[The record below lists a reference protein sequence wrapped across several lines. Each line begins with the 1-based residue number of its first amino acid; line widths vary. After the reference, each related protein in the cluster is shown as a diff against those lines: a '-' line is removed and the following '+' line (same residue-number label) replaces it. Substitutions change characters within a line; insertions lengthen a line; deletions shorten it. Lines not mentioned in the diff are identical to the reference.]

1 MASPVEKLQELA
13 RGIDPDVLQAVM
25 PLTGGVV
32 TMMFTDIVGST
43 AAKAAVG
50 DDVYFQQV
58 LSKHNEIVRACVNA
72 HKGREIKP
80 IGDAFLIAFA
90 VPADAVACAAQIQQQ
105 LSSTLIAVGDGVL
118 QIRIG
123 IHTGT
128 PIVYRDPAS
137 QLIDLSGNDVDKA
150 ARVEALASG
159 GQVLVSEETRT
170 LAKPAHCHDWGLWEL
185 KGLGAHRVFEVL
197 WPGREPV
204 RPSGR
209 ARLHAVRFLTR
220 FVGRESEL
228 RQIMETVKR
237 ERLVTLRGIGGVGK
251 TRLADEAEARLGQ
264 AFEDGV
270 LWIELADA
278 ARSESALISEL
289 VASLKVDAAGQP
301 DEVSAV
307 QAALQSRNVLLILN
321 NFETV
326 IRAAP
331 VVARILL
338 RCPAVHFLVTSQQLL
353 EIDGEQQ
360 IEVHPMLVP
369 AATENL
375 SAAVLEPLD
384 SYRLFAARARL
395 RQPDW
400 AVADGEVDL
409 LAGILQLTDGIPLC
423 VELAAGWVGKIS
435 LQELRDGLATRRTE
449 MLRRAGN
456 TALEQRH
463 ASIQACLEWSF
474 NLLNPA
480 ERELLAKLGVF
491 TGGFHAQ
498 HVSEVCQ
505 TEGASAMLESLRGHS
520 LLRREESGGTTQYSL
535 LGAVRDFALE
545 KLAGGTQAV
554 RLRHAR
560 YFTELADRAD
570 DEICAGAQLEGIA
583 RMSTHV
589 GNIRAALDTARKA
602 GDNRLEVRCADA
614 ILTYLKT
621 KGQFRECLQVAE
633 SARAAAERLGD
644 KTALASSQ
652 NNLGIAYSDLPVG
665 DRADN
670 LRKAIAC
677 YKAALRVRTQRDF
690 PMQWAMTQNNLGNA
704 YAHLSAG
711 ERADNLRKA
720 IACYK
725 AALRVRTERAFPVQW
740 AMTQNNLGAAYGEL
754 PKRDGADNLQKA
766 INCFEAALRVRTERD
781 FPLDWAITQI
791 NLGVAYANLQ
801 TGDRADNLQKAI
813 TCYQAALRVYT
824 ERDFPLQWAGPQNNL
839 GIAYR
844 NLPAGD
850 RAENLQ
856 KAIACYEAALRVY
869 TEHDFPQDW
878 AITQNNLGIA
888 HADLPTGDRAENLR
902 NAIACYEASARGYS
916 AVGMENQAQQA
927 REQITRL
934 REK

>member
-1 MASPVEKLQELA
+1 MADFV
-13 RGIDPDVLQAVM
+13 
-25 PLTGGVV
+25 
-32 TMMFTDIVGST
+32 
-43 AAKAAVG
+43 
-50 DDVYFQQV
+50 
-58 LSKHNEIVRACVNA
+58 
-72 HKGREIKP
+72 
-80 IGDAFLIAFA
+80 
-90 VPADAVACAAQIQQQ
+90 AAQT
-105 LSSTLIAVGDGVL
+105 SRS
-118 QIRIG
+118 
-123 IHTGT
+123 
-128 PIVYRDPAS
+128 
-137 QLIDLSGNDVDKA
+137 
-150 ARVEALASG
+150 VE
-159 GQVLVSEETRT
+159 E
-170 LAKPAHCHDWGLWEL
+170 
-185 KGLGAHRVFEVL
+185 
-197 WPGREPV
+197 
-204 RPSGR
+204 
-209 ARLHAVRFLTR
+209 RF
-220 FVGRESEL
+220 
-228 RQIMETVKR
+228 
-237 ERLVTLRGIGGVGK
+237 
-251 TRLADEAEARLGQ
+251 
-264 AFEDGV
+264 
-270 LWIELADA
+270 ADA
-278 ARSESALISEL
+278 AE
-289 VASLKVDAAGQP
+289 
-301 DEVSAV
+301 
-307 QAALQSRNVLLILN
+307 
-321 NFETV
+321 
-326 IRAAP
+326 
-331 VVARILL
+331 
-338 RCPAVHFLVTSQQLL
+338 
-353 EIDGEQQ
+353 
-360 IEVHPMLVP
+360 
-369 AATENL
+369 
-375 SAAVLEPLD
+375 
-384 SYRLFAARARL
+384 
-395 RQPDW
+395 
-400 AVADGEVDL
+400 
-409 LAGILQLTDGIPLC
+409 
-423 VELAAGWVGKIS
+423 
-435 LQELRDGLATRRTE
+435 
-449 MLRRAGN
+449 
-456 TALEQRH
+456 
-463 ASIQACLEWSF
+463 
-474 NLLNPA
+474 
-480 ERELLAKLGVF
+480 KLGVF

-665 DRADN
+665 D
-670 LRKAIAC
+670 
-677 YKAALRVRTQRDF
+677 
-690 PMQWAMTQNNLGNA
+690 
-704 YAHLSAG
+704 
-711 ERADNLRKA
+711 RADNLRKA